1 MHTGNTTWGG
11 WMHGLCGM
19 AALAA
24 AMAAPLAHAEPGE
37 DHPQVAR
44 FPGARIDHYDFKQYE
59 EFVLLLSKP
68 VNRKSEYTADKLLP
82 LEGQVTYI
90 HYKVPTEASPLQ
102 VFRNY
107 QSALRRSGFT
117 TLFVCERPCTTENL
131 GSFAELMKAKK
142 HYLNYS
148 TDNQFLAA
156 QRGNTYVSLWVNDGG
171 VWQHVVEKE
180 ALNDA
185 LMEVRG
191 ESTIAK
197 SLSQDGKV
205 DLYGFQFDTGKAVL
219 KDGSRSTLQ
228 DLGTVLQDNPSLRV
242 EVVGHTD
249 DVGGADANL
258 KLSQARAA
266 AVADALARSHGID
279 TQRLTVRGMGQ
290 TQPLMDNTS
299 ETGRAKNRR
308 VEIIALLPPAA
319 PVAAAAAPRAAPGRA
334 VANPVAA
341 PAPTPAPTP
350 APPTT
355 VATESSSGGNV
366 LDDAS
371 KLMEAANKLKNL
383 FGR

>member
-1 MHTGNTTWGG
+1 MGERYRGLGG
-11 WMHGLCGM
+11 WGYVGWCM
-19 AALAA
+19 AALVAA
-24 AMAAPLAHAEPGE
+24 TGAPLVHAESGE

-44 FPGARIDHYDFKQYE
+44 FPGARIDQYDFKQYE

-68 VNRKSEYTADKLLP
+68 VNRKNEFTADKLLP

-90 HYKVPTEASPLQ
+90 HYRVPESASPLQ

-131 GSFAELMKAKK
+131 GSFSTLMKANK

-171 VWQHVVEKE
+171 VFQHVVEKE

-191 ESTIAK
+191 DSTIAK

-219 KDGSRSTLQ
+219 KDGSRATLQ
-228 DLGTVLQDNPSLRV
+228 DLGTVLQDNPTLRV

-258 KLSQARAA
+258 KLSQARAT
-266 AVADALARSHGID
+266 AVAEALARSHGID
-279 TQRLTVRGMGQ
+279 AQRLTVRGLGQ
-290 TQPLMDNTS
+290 SQPLMDNTS
-299 ETGRAKNRR
+299 EAGRAKNRR
-308 VEIIALLPPAA
+308 VEIIALLPPALPVASAPAPAPRAKGRGAANPAATTPAPAPGTAPA
-319 PVAAAAAPRAAPGRA
+319 PVAM
-334 VANPVAA
+334 
-341 PAPTPAPTP
+341 
-350 APPTT
+350 
-355 VATESSSGGNV
+355 ESGTGGSV

>member
-1 MHTGNTTWGG
+1 MRKQCHGRGG
-11 WMHGLCGM
+11 LGLIWRGI
-19 AALAA
+19 AALAVA
-24 AMAAPLAHAEPGE
+24 LNAPLAHAEPGE

-44 FPGARIDHYDFKQYE
+44 FPGAHIEQYDFKQYE

-68 VNRKSEYTADKLLP
+68 VNRNSEYVADKVLP

-90 HYKVPTEASPLQ
+90 HYEVPKSASPLQ

-117 TLFVCERPCTTENL
+117 TLFVCERPCTTNNL
-131 GSFAELMKAKK
+131 DNFSKLMKASK
-142 HYLNYS
+142 HYLNYA

-171 VWQHVVEKE
+171 VWQHVVDKE

-191 ESTIAK
+191 NSPIAK

-219 KDGSRSTLQ
+219 KDGSRATLQ
-228 DLGTVLQDNPSLRV
+228 DLGTVLQDNPTLRV

-249 DVGGADANL
+249 DVGGVDANL

-279 TQRLTVRGMGQ
+279 AQRLTVRGMGQ
-290 TQPLMDNTS
+290 GQPLADNTT
-299 ETGRAKNRR
+299 EAARAKNRR
-308 VEIIALLPPAA
+308 VEIIALLPSTA
-319 PVAAAAAPRAAPGRA
+319 PVTT
-334 VANPVAA
+334 A
-341 PAPTPAPTP
+341 PAPRVPPGRVLASPVIPAPAP
-350 APPTT
+350 APVTALPP
-355 VATESSSGGNV
+355 VATESGTGGSV
-366 LDDAS
+366 FDDAGR
-371 KLMEAANKLKNL
+371 LMDAANKLKGL

>member
-1 MHTGNTTWGG
+1 MGWGI
-11 WMHGLCGM
+11 
-19 AALAA
+19 AVLAA
-24 AMAAPLAHAEPGE
+24 AMSAPLAHAELGE

-44 FPGARIDHYDFKQYE
+44 FPGALIGHYDFKQYE

-68 VNRKSEYTADKLLP
+68 VNRNSEYVADKVLQ

-90 HYKVPTEASPLQ
+90 HYEVPKFVSPLQ

-117 TLFVCERPCTTENL
+117 PLFVCERPCTTNNL
-131 GSFAELMKAKK
+131 DSYSKLMKASK
-142 HYLNYS
+142 HYLNHS

-171 VWQHVVEKE
+171 VWQHVVDKE

-191 ESTIAK
+191 ESPIAK

-219 KDGSRSTLQ
+219 KDGSRATLQ
-228 DLGTVLQDNPSLRV
+228 DLGTVLQDNPTLRV

-249 DVGGADANL
+249 DVGGADANQ

-279 TQRLTVRGMGQ
+279 AQRLTVRGMGQ
-290 TQPLMDNTS
+290 TQSLLDNTS
-299 ETGRAKNRR
+299 ETARAKNRR
-308 VEIIALLPPAA
+308 VEIIALLPSTASVAATPTPRAQQGRVGSSPVAPTTPA
-319 PVAAAAAPRAAPGRA
+319 PVAMD
-334 VANPVAA
+334 
-341 PAPTPAPTP
+341 
-350 APPTT
+350 
-355 VATESSSGGNV
+355 SGAGGSV
-366 LDDAS
+366 FDDAS
-371 KLMEAANKLKNL
+371 KLMDAANKLKGL